1 MYQKYPPK
9 MHSEKRD
16 TPPDTRPD
24 IAPLLNPVFGLAGGV
39 IVGSGDA
46 VVPVGGAVENV
57 VDPLR

>member
-1 MYQKYPPK
+1 